1 MVGQAFIC
9 TLKQPHAGLPKGTI
23 IQVLSPTTCC
33 NSNNIAD
40 ALERQFG
47 KKAREA
53 AYTSYWDIKKL

>member
-40 ALERQFG
+40 ALENNSGRS
-47 KKAREA
+47 RNE
-53 AYTSYWDIKKL
+53 S

>member
-40 ALERQFG
+40 AFG
-47 KKAREA
+47 
-53 AYTSYWDIKKL
+53 